1 MQTPTSGRRRVNAGS
16 KKCATISSIQPSPV
30 RSDSKGTFV
39 ADKFATVEDY
49 CSSFPEDVR
58 TILED
63 VRQAIRRAVPEAG
76 ETIRYQMPTI
86 TVDGKSLLHFA
97 AWKHHIGLYPLPTT
111 EGALAEE
118 LAPYDTGKGTAR
130 FPLQEPVPYDL
141 IERLAAL
148 LVEQRARSDA

>member
-1 MQTPTSGRRRVNAGS
+1 M
-16 KKCATISSIQPSPV
+16 
-30 RSDSKGTFV
+30 

-49 CSSFPEDVR
+49 LSSFPDDVR
-58 TILED
+58 TILEN
-63 VRQAIRRAVPEAG
+63 VRQAIRRAVSGAG
-76 ETIRYQMPTI
+76 ETISYQMPTV
-86 TVDGKSLLHFA
+86 TLGGKSLVHFA
-97 AWKHHIGLYPLPTT
+97 AWKHHIGIYPLPAT

-130 FPLQEPVPYDL
+130 LLLQEPIPYDL